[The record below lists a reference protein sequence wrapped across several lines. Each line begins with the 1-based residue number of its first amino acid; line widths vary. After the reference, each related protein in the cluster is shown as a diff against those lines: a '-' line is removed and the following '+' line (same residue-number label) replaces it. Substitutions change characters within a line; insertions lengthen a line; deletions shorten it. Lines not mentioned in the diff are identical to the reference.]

1 MNRLQMEKATNV
13 EIIQAM
19 QEKCLRVI
27 HMVAT
32 GYNGEWALL
41 YLHGYEAATIN
52 AATAELMVQAGQLVR
67 SPNPAQRPRGK
78 YENEIY
84 HLSCAYV
91 PINLMFDLFSTE
103 IEAVRPIYY
112 SVSEAVER
120 GKMISVPAGADHS
133 AYIVLHPDDV
143 ATMRQAFKDALRRQS
158 QDALEPSRKEDE
170 R

>member
-1 MNRLQMEKATNV
+1 MEKATNV

-19 QEKCLRVI
+19 QEKCLRVVY
-27 HMVAT
+27 MVAA
-32 GYNGEWALL
+32 GRNGEWELL
-41 YLHGYEAATIN
+41 DLHGYEVATIK
-52 AATAELMVQAGQLVR
+52 AATAELMIRAGQLVR

-91 PINLMFDLFSTE
+91 SIDLMFDVFNAA
-103 IEAVRPIYY
+103 IEGALPIYY
-112 SVSEAVER
+112 RVSEAVER